1 MATAMPATDISAD
14 EAVLHLQNLLRID
27 TTNPP
32 GNETAAAEYLARVLR
47 QEGYEPQVLEST
59 PGRGNVV
66 ARYHGTGELQ
76 PLLIYGHIDVVTAEP
91 SRWSRGPFSGDVAD
105 GCIWGRGALDMKSM
119 VAQELM
125 VMLLLQRDRVALKRD
140 VIFAAT
146 ADEEVGGDAGI
157 GYLVDHHPDLVRAEY
172 GLSEGGG
179 TTMYVAGREF
189 YDVRTAEKGT
199 CRFMLRASGQPGH
212 GSIPRPDTSVERL
225 ARGVVALATT
235 QLPFRPTPT
244 AAAFFQGVC
253 DALGL
258 PPEER
263 RLTELNL
270 GRVLGLLPVDLR
282 HFLNAITRDTA
293 VPTGLRAGQKI
304 NVIPSVA
311 EAQIDGRFLPGQ
323 TDEGFMHEVRH
334 VVGEGYEL
342 EPFDITRPLEDPP
355 GGPLYETIVDVM
367 QRAAPTASVIPTM
380 LSGATDAK
388 HVARLGTRCLGFGPL
403 RVPPGFPSDSLVHGH
418 DERIPVEGYLWGTRV
433 LYDIVTQF
441 CS

>member
-1 MATAMPATDISAD
+1 MATAAAD
-14 EAVLHLQNLLRID
+14 EAVQHLRNLLRID

-32 GNETAAAEYLARVLR
+32 GNETAAAEYLAAVLR
-47 QEGYEPQVLEST
+47 QEGYQPQVLESS

-66 ARYHGTGELQ
+66 ARYRGSGERE

-91 SRWSRGPFSGDVAD
+91 ARWSRGPFSGDVAD

-125 VMLLLQRDRVALKRD
+125 VMLLLQRGRVPLKRD

-157 GYLVDHHPDLVRAEY
+157 GFLVDRHPDLVRAEY

-199 CRFMLRASGQPGH
+199 CRFVLRASGQPGH

-225 ARGVVALATT
+225 ARGVLALSTT
-235 QLPFRPTPT
+235 GLPFRPTPT
-244 AAAFFQGVC
+244 AAAFFRGVSE
-253 DALGL
+253 ALGL

-263 RLTELNL
+263 RLTESSLN
-270 GRVLGLLPVDLR
+270 RVLGLLPVDLR
-282 HFLNAITRDTA
+282 HFLNAITHDTA
-293 VPTGLRAGQKI
+293 VPTGLSAGLKI

-311 EAQIDGRFLPGQ
+311 EAWIDGRFLPGQ
-323 TDEGFMHEVRH
+323 TDEGFVQEVRH
-334 VVGEGYEL
+334 ILGEGYEL
-342 EPFDITRPLEDPP
+342 TPFDITRPLEDPP
-355 GGPLYETIVDVM
+355 GGPLFDAIAEVM
-367 QRAAPTASVIPTM
+367 RRAAPNASVIPTM

-403 RVPPGFPSDSLVHGH
+403 RVPPGFPSDTLVHGH
-418 DERIPVEGYLWGTRV
+418 DERIPIEGYLWGTRV
-433 LYDIVTQF
+433 LYDIVTEF
-441 CS
+441 CR